1 MPFLGDGLGVKIPFQ
16 GVLNDRFEVIL
27 RMDYFHCFVMCPDR
41 PVSVPWSLE
50 IIYHLLSFFS
60 HSGQST
66 TCHTTIGSH
75 RGMHRDHLV
84 YPEGEKVKH
93 CHQQT

>member
-50 IIYHLLSFFS
+50 IIYHLLSFFF
-60 HSGQST
+60 HIQVKV
-66 TCHTTIGSH
+66 
-75 RGMHRDHLV
+75 RLV
-84 YPEGEKVKH
+84 TPR
-93 CHQQT
+93 